1 MSDAEKTKAPPP
13 PVMKPEWGEAIN
25 DHLGYASEEE
35 RLKKRGLEDWELVE
49 KIPESEHNIPYWFI
63 AIFIAMFLV
72 AIGLNF
78 PFWGDRAGHERAWF
92 NWGLPLAL
100 VYTGTAVAVIYWLV
114 DYRHIHRAK
123 KEARA
128 KALSEQSSGNLPS
141 QSPQDHV

>member
-1 MSDAEKTKAPPP
+1 MEHGVCHQALSPAMSSAATITPSKLKVVELRDE
-13 PVMKPEWGEAIN
+13 
-25 DHLGYASEEE
+25 
-35 RLKKRGLEDWELVE
+35 LKKRGLEDWELVE

-63 AIFIAMFLV
+63 AIFVAMFLV

-78 PFWGDRAGHERAWF
+78 PFWGDRAGYEREWF

-100 VYTGTAVAVIYWLV
+100 VYTGTAVVVIYWLV

-141 QSPQDHV
+141 QPPQDH

>member
-1 MSDAEKTKAPPP
+1 MNDAEKPKAPPP
-13 PVMKPEWGEAIN
+13 PVAEPEWGKAIDN
-25 DHLGYASEEE
+25 HLGYASEEE

-63 AIFIAMFLV
+63 AIFVAMFLV

-78 PFWGDRAGHERAWF
+78 PFWGDRPGHEREWF

-100 VYTGTAVAVIYWLV
+100 VYTGTAVVVIYWLV

-128 KALSEQSSGNLPS
+128 KTLHEQSSKQASTQP
-141 QSPQDHV
+141 PQDR